1 MTIEWEGL
9 GGTRESQVR
18 WKGKEEMDEYGEVGG
33 ESGGGSGREGLIS
46 SGLTISRR
54 RSYD

>member
-18 WKGKEEMDEYGEVGG
+18 WTGKEEMDEYGEVGG
-33 ESGGGSGREGLIS
+33 ESGGGSGRKERGRADFKWTDGDL
-46 SGLTISRR
+46 
-54 RSYD
+54 